1 MKNILLIDT
10 NTTPFNEAFPVYPTG
25 LDYLQ
30 GELIKRGYENTEIL
44 DLTRVGG
51 PLTSGDFTART
62 KKSLELIE
70 REVSEKHWDVIGLSL
85 RNIDSTYP
93 SMEGDPDLHYY
104 LPALLE
110 YIACVEKNAA
120 QDAFVV
126 LGGTAFSMMPDMFL
140 KGKPAAF
147 HGVVGP
153 GETAFP
159 DMVDDLL
166 AGKEAPGIV
175 NGHPDV
181 MGRLQ
186 NRGLIRKYFGVPL
199 SESTFGIRTKVGCGQ
214 SCGYCPYPLINGPKQ
229 FFKDPAV
236 IMEEIGLLREIHE
249 QSKSRQPLQLMFAD
263 DIFNRPLDH
272 AKEVLKSMLDR
283 SLGIDSWHAYL
294 DPKNIDREFM
304 ELVFQTSGWTRFVQ
318 PPDRGAPPRKVMFF
332 PFDIESG
339 SPKMLKNLRK
349 PYTVEDILASA
360 KVFKD
365 VAQKYEGKDGLLS
378 TQCGFHI
385 LLGYPGEDEESIK
398 ETCMA
403 INEARPDQI
412 AIQLGVRIYPGTP
425 LSRET
430 KGKLWHKEEDLFK
443 PVFTSL
449 DGNDVVHWL
458 REYLDDSYT
467 RLNQKGNM
475 LLIM

>member
-30 GELIKRGYENTEIL
+30 GELIQRGYENTEIL
-44 DLTRVGG
+44 DLTRLGG
-51 PLTSGDFTART
+51 PLTSGDFQART
-62 KKSLELIE
+62 KKSLELIK
-70 REVSEKHWDVIGLSL
+70 RTVSGKHWDVIGLSL

-93 SMEGDPDLHYY
+93 IMEGDPALHYY

-110 YIACVEKNAA
+110 YIECVEKNAA
-120 QDAFVV
+120 RDTFVV
-126 LGGTAFSMMPDMFL
+126 LGGTAFSMMPEVFL
-140 KGKPAAF
+140 KEKPAVF
-147 HGVVGP
+147 HGIVGP
-153 GETAFP
+153 GESAFP
-159 DMVDDLL
+159 EMVDDLL
-166 AGKEAPGIV
+166 GGKEAPRIV
-175 NGHPDV
+175 KGHSDV
-181 MGRLQ
+181 LGKLQ
-186 NRGLIRKYFGVPL
+186 NRELIRKYFGLPL

-236 IMEEIGLLREIHE
+236 IMEEINLLSEIHA
-249 QSKSRQPLQLMFAD
+249 QAKSRQPLQLMFAD

-272 AKEVLKSMLDR
+272 AKDVLKSMLDR
-283 SLGIDSWHAYL
+283 GLDVDSWHAYL

-304 ELVFQTSGWTRFVQ
+304 ELVFETNGWTRFVQ
-318 PPDRGAPPRKVMFF
+318 PPDRGGPPRKVMFF

-360 KVFKD
+360 EVFKE
-365 VAQKYEGKDGLLS
+365 VSQKYEGKNGLMS
-378 TQCGFHI
+378 THFGFHI

-398 ETCMA
+398 ETCEV
-403 INEARPDQI
+403 INRAGPSQI

-425 LSRET
+425 LSRQT
-430 KGKLWHKEEDLFK
+430 KGKLWQKEEDLFE
-443 PVFTSL
+443 PVFTTL
-449 DGNDVVHWL
+449 DGDKVVHWL

-467 RLNQKGNM
+467 KLNQKGNM
-475 LLIM
+475 FLIM